1 MNEHASHNQS
11 RTAQAAVFAFA
22 GRNLTRWRF
31 RYAVIALLS
40 ALFIM
45 LSFAY
50 SASLSAAAATR
61 LQNTQQVQLAYFDA
75 LIERP
80 FGAPTMSERV
90 AQYTTRMRGFGTY
103 ITAWDEAAKVK
114 VKSNKGTLE
123 LLGIPL
129 VNRNMYAVPE
139 TEIRAGR
146 LIENAGDIAIPHT
159 IAENLSLQVG
169 DSLDVLVLV
178 QAIAH
183 TKSFTIVGI
192 FNDPS
197 DYLPCLISFEDAKE
211 LLGTSEG
218 NCYLVQ
224 QRPNFDDGMFVY
236 YLGLFYPGSEIL
248 HKGKSIAMAES
259 LQANVQ
265 SSSIWLLVLIFAFVG
280 IAIFTVVYMTFLE
293 RRKEFATLKS
303 IGMGAKQ
310 IIQLLGS
317 EYGITETVGLVA
329 GCLGMGVLFLLLPFF
344 TVLTGT
350 SLRNIVLYPLFG
362 SMAMIILAASFPI
375 LSAIMGSV
383 NQLNNAR
390 TIPLWTQ
397 HISEGPDNAFTRQRA
412 ENEGVLLLRIPEVNG
427 VPDCL
432 VLRSEGGHVKHGETI
447 AVLESYGGLLV
458 QEWVSPCDGTIT
470 SVNSGGFIAIR
481 KDNG

>member
-1 MNEHASHNQS
+1 MNKTKTVHQNRAA
-11 RTAQAAVFAFA
+11 TAAVTTFA
-22 GRNLTRWRF
+22 GRNLIRWRF

-40 ALFIM
+40 ALFIV

-61 LQNTQQVQLAYFDA
+61 LQNTQPVQLAYFDA

-80 FGAPTMSERV
+80 AGAPTMSERV
-90 AQYTTRMRGFGTY
+90 AQYATRMRGFGTY
-103 ITAWDEAAKVK
+103 ITGWDEAARLK

-123 LLGIPL
+123 LLGVPL

-139 TEIRAGR
+139 TEIRTGR
-146 LIENAGDIAIPHT
+146 MIENVGEIAIPHS
-159 IAENLSLQVG
+159 IAMNLSLQVG
-169 DSLDVLVLV
+169 DSLDALALV
-178 QAIAH
+178 QSIAH
-183 TKSFTIVGI
+183 TKSFTIVGVY
-192 FNDPS
+192 NDPS

-211 LLGTSEG
+211 LLGTSVG

-224 QRPNFDDGMFVY
+224 QRQNYDDDMFVY
-236 YLGLFYPGSEIL
+236 YLGLFYPGHDIL
-248 HKGKSIAMAES
+248 HKGRSLAMAES

-265 SSSIWLLVLIFAFVG
+265 SSSRWLLVLIFLFVA

-310 IIQLLGS
+310 ITQQLTSEYGATELLGLALGISGMIAFSMMLPFISILPTDTLRLIIIYPLLGS
-317 EYGITETVGLVA
+317 IA
-329 GCLGMGVLFLLLPFF
+329 
-344 TVLTGT
+344 
-350 SLRNIVLYPLFG
+350 I
-362 SMAMIILAASFPI
+362 MAMVALFPI

-383 NQLNNAR
+383 NQLNNSR

-397 HISEGPDNAFTRQRA
+397 RISEVPDNAFTREKA

-432 VLRSEGGHVKHGETI
+432 VLRSEGGHVKSGETI
-447 AVLESYGGLLV
+447 AVLESYGGLLI
-458 QEWVSPCDGTIT
+458 QEWISPCDGTIT

-481 KDNG
+481 KDSD